1 MGLQIRPLAVPEKA
15 WERRAG
21 CSPWF
26 SYRICSEARAFM
38 YGQMKYWT
46 VPIDQS
52 KVDLLNVDN
61 LSLGN
66 QSIQSRSN
74 MLQYI

>member
-1 MGLQIRPLAVPEKA
+1 MGLQIRPLAVPEKV

-52 KVDLLNVDN
+52 KVDFYCDPEQEDCREASAKGVIYN
-61 LSLGN
+61 S
-66 QSIQSRSN
+66 
-74 MLQYI
+74 YI